1 MEGRKPPSSP
11 PPAGRAGKAHRA
23 RGSAPHSPASSSRH
37 RRAPLDSAGIP
48 ARPQNPGCDAARRS
62 GDGGKRCTAARGCGA
77 PQRLS
82 LRSSRC
88 PTSGDGGGGGAGRS
102 QEALSAPRVTCPA
115 GPCEGELPANNR
127 SIEPPPLWKE
137 NKHPDHRKLENVSLH
152 FIQTG

>member
-88 PTSGDGGGGGAGRS
+88 PTSGDGG
-102 QEALSAPRVTCPA
+102 EAVRDAAR
-115 GPCEGELPANNR
+115 R
-127 SIEPPPLWKE
+127 
-137 NKHPDHRKLENVSLH
+137 R
-152 FIQTG
+152 